1 MPATEKVVA
10 SIRNLVDRMSLRLRV
25 VLVVLAMELL
35 VLSGTAYL
43 MLQNAREAVR
53 EEVSASVYL
62 ARRFAIAAV
71 GSLLRG
77 NDPGVAVSYLPTL
90 LQQPRHVRL
99 HIVDADQGSRLPV
112 PAVAPED
119 SAGYAPAWFERLIG
133 IAPEWRTIPIDVGG
147 RNYGAIVIVSEPR
160 DEIAEIWTDF
170 SQLLKIY
177 VGSGVLLIAL
187 LHVAVGYSLRPL
199 GTIRAAL
206 GAMQAGHYR
215 IRVPA
220 LAMPDL
226 AAITS
231 GCNTLAASL
240 QQALAEKDQ
249 LNQRLVRLQDTERK
263 NIALELHDEF
273 GPCLFGIKAE
283 ADSLAREAGRL
294 PGGAGLVERAE
305 SILGIVSMMQVSN
318 RALLNRLRPMA
329 VGQLPLGQVVTD
341 LVRGFVARSRDT
353 AWRIDIDPDLDRADD
368 TVEITVYRVT
378 QEALTNA
385 LRHGQPRAV
394 AVSVRRRELAGR
406 GAWFRVRV
414 ADDGAGL
421 PADWSEGIGLQ
432 GMRERVDSLGG
443 RLRVRSRPSG
453 GTMVVALIP
462 GPAPVLAAPAAGAV
476 G

>member
-1 MPATEKVVA
+1 MATTGSLVA
-10 SIRNLVDRMSLRLRV
+10 WMRNLVDRMSLRLRV
-25 VLVVLAMELL
+25 VLMVLAMELI
-35 VLSGTAYL
+35 VLSGTGYL

-53 EEVSASVYL
+53 DEVSASLYL

-77 NDPGVAVSYLPTL
+77 NDPSVAVSYLPTL

-99 HIVDADQGSRLPV
+99 HIVDGDQGSRLPV
-112 PAVAPED
+112 PAIAPED
-119 SAGYAPAWFERLIG
+119 SERYAPAWFERLIG

-177 VGSGVLLIAL
+177 VASGVLLIAL
-187 LHVAVGYSLRPL
+187 LYVAVGYSLRPL
-199 GTIRAAL
+199 SAIRDAL
-206 GAMQAGHYR
+206 GAMRAGRYR
-215 IRVPA
+215 VRVPT
-220 LAMPDL
+220 LRMPDL
-226 AAITS
+226 AAITT

-240 QQALAEKDQ
+240 EQALAEKDQ
-249 LNQRLVRLQDTERK
+249 LNQRLVRLQETERK

-294 PGGAGLVERAE
+294 QGGAALVERAE

-341 LVRGFVARSRDT
+341 MVRGVAARSRDT
-353 AWRIDIDPDLDRADD
+353 EWTIDIDPALDRADD

-385 LRHGQPRAV
+385 LRHGQPRAIG
-394 AVSVRRRELAGR
+394 VSVRRREIAGH
-406 GAWFRVRV
+406 GAWYRVRV

-421 PADWSEGIGLQ
+421 PPDWSEGIGLQ
-432 GMRERVDSLGG
+432 GMRERVDTLGG
-443 RLRVRSRPSG
+443 RLRVRSRSGG

-462 GPAPVLAAPAAGAV
+462 DLPPVVTASVLDKV